1 MEQSLEQNKEE
12 GSNSNRTNAV
22 SFRPRA
28 FTSQTDRVAIS
39 RASGSLEEV
48 LDGAESL
55 KDERFV
61 SISTRQMP
69 LDVWNIMKGI
79 YWKYGRGNVN
89 VKRAAIHAVI
99 VEKGTLIL
107 RGLSE
112 YRELGSLG
120 TSSAFANLKLHR
132 EFSLNRL
139 DYRFDV
145 RDFRTYRASVTIRC
159 QTGTRELIEE
169 LAESYHT
176 NISLI
181 TGMAVIVAFTTA
193 VNEDTVPRE
202 LATLCGNE
210 FESFQRE
217 VGELLTLIRD

>member
-1 MEQSLEQNKEE
+1 
-12 GSNSNRTNAV
+12 
-22 SFRPRA
+22 
-28 FTSQTDRVAIS
+28 
-39 RASGSLEEV
+39 
-48 LDGAESL
+48 
-55 KDERFV
+55 
-61 SISTRQMP
+61 
-69 LDVWNIMKGI
+69 MKGI

-145 RDFRTYRASVTIRC
+145 RDFRTYRTLVGIRC

-193 VNEDTVPRE
+193 VNEDTVPKE
-202 LATLCGNE
+202 LSTLCGKE
-210 FESFQRE
+210 FEAFRHE